1 MRRLASALI
10 PLLLIMLTMAPSGVP
25 RAAQG
30 SAVVIYGGRL
40 LTVSHGEIAKGSIL
54 IVDGKIREIGE
65 SVDAPPGAEVILAD
79 GMFVMPGI
87 VDTHSHI
94 GVYSWP
100 EVEANSDGNEM
111 TDPVQAGIRAMDA
124 VNLEDPAIQR
134 ALAGGVTTIQI
145 LPGSGNVIG
154 GESITIKLRP
164 GATMDEMIFAGAPRG
179 LKMALGENP
188 KRVYGGRTKLPS
200 TRMGNIYVMRNAF
213 QQAKEYRAKQE
224 AWEKKPAADRGT
236 PPERDLKLETL
247 SDVLAGKVRVHVHS
261 YRKDEMEAL
270 FRVADEFGFKIA
282 SLQHG
287 LEAYKIADEV
297 ARRDIGVAT
306 FSHWWGYK
314 WEAWDGIPHN
324 AGILAEHGVKVSIHS
339 DSADLIQRLYTEAA
353 VAMHYGLKRED
364 ALKAITLNPA
374 WTLGLD
380 ARIGSLDVG
389 KDADIAIFS
398 KDPFDVYTRVEK
410 TLVDGKIVYDRSK
423 SPRPSSKASA
433 PAHDPAIGTQA
444 AASSEGAR

>member
-1 MRRLASALI
+1 MRRLALTLLALLPAI
-10 PLLLIMLTMAPSGVP
+10 LTTRGDG
-25 RAAQG
+25 AAA
-30 SAVVIYGGRL
+30 SEAVVIYGGKL
-40 LTVSHGEIAKGSIL
+40 LTVTHGEIARGSIL

-65 SVDAPPGAEVILAD
+65 KVDAPPGAEVILAE
-79 GMFVMPGI
+79 GMVVMPGI

-100 EVEANSDGNEM
+100 GVEANSDGNEM
-111 TDPVQAGIRAMDA
+111 TDPVQAGVRAMDA

-154 GESITIKLRP
+154 GESVTVKLRP

-188 KRVYGGRTKLPS
+188 KRVYGGRNKLPS
-200 TRMGNIYVMRNAF
+200 TRMGNIYVMRSAY
-213 QQAKEYRAKQE
+213 QQAKDYRAKWD
-224 AWEKKPAADRGT
+224 AWEKKPAADRGA
-236 PPERDLKLETL
+236 PPERDLKLDTL
-247 SDVLAGKVRVHVHS
+247 SDVLAGKVRVHVHC

-270 FRVADEFGFKIA
+270 FRLADEFGFKIA

-297 ARRDIGVAT
+297 ARRNIGVAT

-324 AGILAEHGVKVSIHS
+324 AGILADHGVKVSIHS

-353 VAMHYGLKRED
+353 VTMRYGLNRED

-374 WTLGLD
+374 WILGVD
-380 ARIGSLDVG
+380 DRVGSLDVG

-398 KDPFDVYTRVEK
+398 KDPFDIYTRVEK
-410 TLVDGKIVYDRSK
+410 TLVDGKVVYDRSK
-423 SPRPSSKASA
+423 APSPL
-433 PAHDPAIGTQA
+433 A
-444 AASSEGAR
+444 AGGAR